1 MWNDDDLT
9 LLLLHDNN
17 APEAWV
23 DAWARAYPLVQ
34 MVGVSA
40 MQSVNERL
48 TAVQAAFA
56 TIASQNVVAV
66 AHGMGANA
74 LLSWHYAESWTMH
87 KRLRA
92 AILVRHTEQPAHE
105 TSCVC
110 AFNAPRRFVQA
121 AWTMAYWLSQQ
132 APLWQARFFALSDAV
147 NQQRQR
153 DWQWGMQLMQEMVLR

>member
-23 DAWARAYPLVQ
+23 DAWTRGYPLVQ
-34 MVGVSA
+34 RVGVSA

-48 TAVQAAFA
+48 TVVQAAFA

-74 LLSWHYAESWTMH
+74 LLSWHYVESWTMH

-92 AILVRHTEQPAHE
+92 AILL
-105 TSCVC
+105 
-110 AFNAPRRFVQA
+110 APGKSSLHIKRVA
-121 AWTMAYWLSQQ
+121 C
-132 APLWQARFFALSDAV
+132 ALSMPHGGLCRLLGRWRLAFATSTVVASAV
-147 NQQRQR
+147 FCF
-153 DWQWGMQLMQEMVLR
+153 V